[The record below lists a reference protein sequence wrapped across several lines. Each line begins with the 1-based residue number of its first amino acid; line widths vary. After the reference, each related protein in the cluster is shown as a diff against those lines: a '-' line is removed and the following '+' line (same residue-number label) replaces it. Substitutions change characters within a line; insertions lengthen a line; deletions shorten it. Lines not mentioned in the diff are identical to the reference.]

1 MSWNYIVMTHSYQSS
16 GLAFIILWKEKYFS
30 LRFLAFLLSLV
41 ASVKFQGTSGEYHHL
56 AMTGIFQAL

>member
-1 MSWNYIVMTHSYQSS
+1 MTHSYQSS
-16 GLAFIILWKEKYFS
+16 GLAFIISCKEKYFS

-56 AMTGIFQAL
+56 ALTGIFQAL

>member
-1 MSWNYIVMTHSYQSS
+1 MTHSYQSS
-16 GLAFIILWKEKYFS
+16 GLAFVISCKEKYFS

-56 AMTGIFQAL
+56 ALTGIFQAL